1 MGYRWE
7 HTSGGR
13 EFVGTWR
20 GWVDNSPAALY
31 KNDPLAASEECGASQ
46 PVSEDYQMET

>member
-1 MGYRWE
+1 MGCRWE

-20 GWVDNSPAALY
+20 GWVDNSLAALHG
-31 KNDPLAASEECGASQ
+31 NDPLAASGGCGASQ
-46 PVSEDYQMET
+46 PVSGDYQMET